1 MSLASGK
8 ENTLAHE
15 RRFAVKRRCSS
26 RLAVSVFLLG
36 LFSIPPFAFAEALQE
51 WTVVNP
57 EGVIAVTPMGD
68 IKVNPRPATL
78 EGKTVM
84 LHWNGKPNGDH
95 VLDRV
100 AELLSKE
107 SKGVKILKN
116 WQVAPETAMNSGK
129 PDVSEKNVATMA
141 KYKPDLV
148 IGSQAD

>member
-1 MSLASGK
+1 VKTKSSIRTLSALTLLVGLLTTAS
-8 ENTLAHE
+8 HI
-15 RRFAVKRRCSS
+15 FA
-26 RLAVSVFLLG
+26 
-36 LFSIPPFAFAEALQE
+36 AEMVQE
-51 WTVVNP
+51 WTLVNP

-95 VLDRV
+95 VLNRV
-100 AELLSKE
+100 AELLSKQA
-107 SKGVKILKN
+107 KDLKILKD
-116 WQVAPETAMNSGK
+116 WEVTPETAMNSGK
-129 PDVSEKNVATMA
+129 PDVSEKNVARMA